1 MKVKD
6 IHQGDVFLEIGSI
19 QGHEII
25 GNKTIGRI
33 SKRVFQEKKAPRIF
47 RKTNISWRALFSSD
61 TRFEIPHFALLPT

>member
-1 MKVKD
+1 MKD

-33 SKRVFQEKKAPRIF
+33 SKRVFQEKKAP
-47 RKTNISWRALFSSD
+47 
-61 TRFEIPHFALLPT
+61 

>member
-1 MKVKD
+1 MEVKD
-6 IHQGDVFLEIGSI
+6 IHQGDVFLEIESI

-25 GNKTIGRI
+25 CNKTIERI

-47 RKTNISWRALFSSD
+47 RKTNISWPALFSSN